1 MVREKAKNALVF
13 VDSVHFAP
21 HGLIDVR
28 DLGCDFLACS
38 AYKFFGP
45 HMGLL
50 FGKSSLMKEK
60 LRPYKVC
67 VFGKCFGELERD
79 QYRE

>member
-67 VFGKCFGELERD
+67 AFGKVSVLGT
-79 QYRE
+79 Y